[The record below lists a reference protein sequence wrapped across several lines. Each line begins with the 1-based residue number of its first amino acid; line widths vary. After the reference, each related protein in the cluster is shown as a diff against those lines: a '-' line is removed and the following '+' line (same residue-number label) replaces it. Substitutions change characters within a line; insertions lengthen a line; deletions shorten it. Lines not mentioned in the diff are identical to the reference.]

1 LLSLLAFY
9 VWASKLSGKIPKV
22 GYDSFLVRLLL
33 LNMVAKFN
41 PVFLPGLLFVV
52 AIHGALLY
60 VLWNQRLIPPPEQI
74 VKIFVNFVTTPKVEE
89 VSKLDLPLLP
99 SKPKLKPKPKAKL
112 KPKPRLVDKQQ
123 PRQLVPEAPVL
134 SEAEVIAPPPPP
146 VTVVEASVPEPVL
159 VPAPI
164 VPITLSTELA
174 VTCPELTP
182 PSYPPLSRRLGEEG
196 KLVLQ
201 VELDE
206 NGYVNTARVVESS
219 SYKRLDE
226 AALAIVKTWRCNP
239 SLRNGQ
245 PVRAVALQPFNFVL
259 QGH

>member
-1 LLSLLAFY
+1 
-9 VWASKLSGKIPKV
+9 
-22 GYDSFLVRLLL
+22 
-33 LNMVAKFN
+33 MVAKLN
-41 PVFLPGLLFVV
+41 PIFFPSLLFVV

-60 VLWNQRLIPPPEQI
+60 FLWNQRLIPPPEQI
-74 VKIFVNFVTTPKVEE
+74 AKIFVNFVTIPKVEK
-89 VSKLDLPLLP
+89 VRTLDIPLLP
-99 SKPKLKPKPKAKL
+99 SRPKLKPKPNPKLKPKPKVVEKQL
-112 KPKPRLVDKQQ
+112 PK
-123 PRQLVPEAPVL
+123 QLVPEAPVL
-134 SEAEVIAPPPPP
+134 SETEVIAPPPPP
-146 VTVVEASVPEPVL
+146 VEVVEAPEPEPVS
-159 VPAPI
+159 VPVGPI
-164 VPITLSTELA
+164 NLFTELS

-196 KLVLQ
+196 KLVLR

-206 NGYVNTARVVESS
+206 NGHVNTARVVESS

-226 AALAIVKTWRCNP
+226 AALAVVKTWRCNP

>member
-1 LLSLLAFY
+1 
-9 VWASKLSGKIPKV
+9 
-22 GYDSFLVRLLL
+22 
-33 LNMVAKFN
+33 MVVKYN
-41 PVFLPGLLFVV
+41 PVFLPGLLFVL

-74 VKIFVNFVTTPKVEE
+74 SKIFVNLVTMPKVEE
-89 VSKLDLPLLP
+89 VRKLDLPLLP
-99 SKPKLKPKPKAKL
+99 SKPKPKPKPKLKP
-112 KPKPRLVDKQQ
+112 KPKPRLVEKQQ
-123 PRQLVPEAPVL
+123 PQEAVSEDPVL
-134 SEAEVIAPPPPP
+134 YEVEVVTPPSPP
-146 VTVVEASVPEPVL
+146 VAVVEMSVPEPA
-159 VPAPI
+159 PAPTG
-164 VPITLSTELA
+164 PITLSTELS

-196 KLVLQ
+196 KLVLR

-206 NGYVNTARVVESS
+206 SGYVSTASVVESS

-226 AALAIVKTWRCNP
+226 AALTAVKTWRCNP

-259 QGH
+259 QGR